1 MMTSSISPI
10 KDVEEAYQEVLQA
23 GADYT
28 LTGIFGTEMDKAMS
42 LADRA
47 MELMK
52 KVSHAMHLEDALER
66 AAFTLGLATG
76 WEARERH
83 RRTLMGEEYDQSGT
97 EVIDPDSFNDELAV
111 LLLRLNNWM
120 GVTSHPFIP
129 RDSEM
134 KEEDKVRTEKARQ
147 CMAESAEVLR
157 RAETMAFVRV
167 VMMMP
172 EDKQKDLL
180 ENGAMHYP
188 DLHNVLQSL
197 LTWIEEEQGE

>member
-1 MMTSSISPI
+1 MTSVSVV
-10 KDVEEAYQEVLQA
+10 KDIEGAYEQVLQE
-23 GADYT
+23 GAEHT
-28 LTGIFGTEMDKAMS
+28 LGGIFGTEIDQAIS
-42 LADRA
+42 LVDRA
-47 MELMK
+47 MDMMK
-52 KVSHAMHLEDALER
+52 QVSRATSTEDVLEK
-66 AAFTLGLATG
+66 AAFTLGVATG

-83 RRTLMGEEYDQSGT
+83 RRTLMGEEYDQSK
-97 EVIDPDSFNDELAV
+97 EEAIDPDSFADELAV

-157 RAETMAFVRV
+157 RAETVAFIRV

-172 EDKQKDLL
+172 KDKQKDLI
-180 ENGAMHYP
+180 EHGAKHYP

-197 LTWIEEEQGE
+197 LDWAEEEEG